1 MKVRRTIL
9 AAAAAVAV
17 STAGAL
23 ALPAVAGAQSATH
36 TLKVISVTG
45 KTVVFGKSAAAQQD
59 ADVNSAG
66 QPIGFDLLHVTLA
79 SGSSGTVKLVVDG
92 RAGFLYGT
100 ADINLKSGAVSHG
113 RVTGGTGSYL
123 GASGTFTAR
132 NLNASG
138 TRTLLTFHYHG

>member
-1 MKVRRTIL
+1 MKVRRSVL
-9 AAAAAVAV
+9 AAAAVAV
-17 STAGAL
+17 STTGAL
-23 ALPAVAGAQSATH
+23 VLPAVASAQSATH

-59 ADVNSAG
+59 SDVNSAG
-66 QPIGFDLLHVTLA
+66 QATGFDLLHFTLS

-100 ADINLKSGAVSHG
+100 AGINLKTGVVSHG

-123 GASGTFTAR
+123 GVTGTFTAR

-138 TRTLLTFHYHG
+138 TRTLLTFRYHG